1 MIRFIIFISVILS
14 MVSCGLKYTPVESPS
29 AFEQRRHDTIE
40 RYLSNTFNTSNNRY
54 KSIAFG
60 TAQTI
65 KPLSYQK
72 LDSLFEQKYSNEK
85 KGITDEKL
93 DNLIENQRMISLN
106 DTNKVVYI
114 ENHIFALVHG
124 DTLEIY
130 DGNFRLSNSLTVD
143 DVNLNESVYL
153 PKKYEELY
161 KVYLFEEA
169 FITVGFPST
178 PAEKQFYSIYKSES
192 ANLKGAKK
200 DTFIQNT
207 LLLMDYASKTHTLDT
222 ETLIQYSVLK
232 ILHGNSYLNHSDKFS
247 QLEQLVEVNDK
258 KEEMLIGYTI
268 TCTFLE
274 KNENNVSISKTFKFI
289 FDAFLQL
296 KEKIQFN

>member
-1 MIRFIIFISVILS
+1 MIRFILFISIILS

-40 RYLSNTFNTSNNRY
+40 GYLTRTFNTSNNRY

-85 KGITDEKL
+85 KGIIDEKL

-106 DTNKVVYI
+106 DTNKVVYV

-130 DGNFRLSNSLTVD
+130 NGNFRLSNSLTVD
-143 DVNLNESVYL
+143 DVKLNESVYL

-161 KVYLFEEA
+161 KMYLFEEA
-169 FITVGFPST
+169 FITVGLPPT
-178 PAEKQFYSIYKSES
+178 QAEKQFYSVYKSES

-222 ETLIQYSVLK
+222 ETLIQYTVLK
-232 ILHGNSYLNHSDKFS
+232 NLHGNSYMNHSDKFS

-258 KEEMLIGYTI
+258 KEEMLIGYKI
-268 TCTFLE
+268 TCTYFE
-274 KNENNVSISKTFKFI
+274 KNENNLSISKTFKFI

-296 KEKIQFN
+296 KEKTQLN

>member
-1 MIRFIIFISVILS
+1 MIRFILFISIILS

-40 RYLSNTFNTSNNRY
+40 GYLTRTFNTSNNRY

-85 KGITDEKL
+85 KGIIDEKL

-106 DTNKVVYI
+106 DTNKVVYV

-130 DGNFRLSNSLTVD
+130 DGNFRLSNNLTVD
-143 DVNLNESVYL
+143 DVKLNESVYL

-169 FITVGFPST
+169 FITVGLPST
-178 PAEKQFYSIYKSES
+178 QAEKQFYSVYKSKS
-192 ANLKGAKK
+192 ANLNGEKK

-222 ETLIQYSVLK
+222 ETLIQYTVLK
-232 ILHGNSYLNHSDKFS
+232 NLHGNSYMNHSDKFS

-258 KEEMLIGYTI
+258 KEEMLVGYTI
-268 TCTFLE
+268 TCTYFE
-274 KNENNVSISKTFKFI
+274 KNENNLSISKTFKFF

-296 KEKIQFN
+296 QEKTQLN